1 MTQKVLVFAKAPV
14 AGQVKTRLIP
24 ALGAKGAAAIQR
36 RLLHRTLQMT
46 SSSGIPTVLWCS
58 PAKNHPAFDE
68 YHQRY
73 NVTWKNQYGS
83 DLGERMSHA
92 LSETLCSVD
101 AAVLIGSDCPE
112 LHKNYL
118 HKAFEKLDQGDD
130 VVLGPAQDGGYILIG
145 LKRPLPALFK
155 NILWGSKQVLS
166 DTRIKIREL
175 KLSWSELPT
184 LHDLDRPSDL
194 KLFPGLI

>member
-1 MTQKVLVFAKAPV
+1 MNHKVLVFAKAPV
-14 AGQVKTRLIP
+14 AGEVKTRLIP
-24 ALGAKGAAAIQR
+24 ALGAKGAAALQR
-36 RLLHRTLQMT
+36 QLLHRTLQMT
-46 SSSGIPTVLWCS
+46 ISSSIQTELWCA

-68 YHQRY
+68 YHERY
-73 NVTWKNQYGS
+73 NLAWENQRGS

-92 LSETLCSVD
+92 FSETLRSVD

-112 LHKNYL
+112 LRKNYL
-118 HKAFEKLDQGDD
+118 HSAFEKLDQGDD
-130 VVLGPAQDGGYILIG
+130 VVLGPARDGGYVLIG
-145 LKRPLPALFK
+145 LKQSLPALFK
-155 NILWGSKQVLS
+155 NILWGSEQVLS
-166 DTRIKIREL
+166 DTREKIRAL